1 MMPMKEHTG
10 AGDSYAGLSGVL
22 ERCEETANAG
32 FSEYAG
38 FRSGSCMPAFAVDCR
53 EVFGFFR
60 ALKVRMKA
68 FKKVTVIHFFQE
80 SCFIN
85 LSRHRHVLLDTAK
98 PWLYRSLIDSHLIGT
113 STSGP

>member
-1 MMPMKEHTG
+1 
-10 AGDSYAGLSGVL
+10 
-22 ERCEETANAG
+22 
-32 FSEYAG
+32 
-38 FRSGSCMPAFAVDCR
+38 
-53 EVFGFFR
+53 
-60 ALKVRMKA
+60 MKA